1 MLIYTSNVKGGDF
14 LNKKV
19 LVGLTSMALV
29 FSAQTAFAKGGEL
42 ETEII
47 SNENTIT
54 LDWNDTGDKYEVYSD
69 GKLLWKG
76 TDSKYVHKNLKPRS
90 PQEYDIV
97 SYENGKRKDMVS
109 VDTTT
114 LPEQRISTQDV
125 SDEDMPD
132 PLKAEEHID
141 STINDNVLTLNLRG
155 KIQDDFDGKI
165 EVYKDD
171 ELIDNNAG
179 TTFVDDKVESG
190 KTYVYKF
197 VVLKKLSPAEIEK
210 VNEEFEKRNQ
220 KLSFDQ
226 FKDYYYRPY
235 EYIKAIKVPEQKEN
249 LNSLAWEPPVG
260 PHPNQMGIKYRT
272 FIPTKYAPAASI
284 FSGWIGG
291 DKFGGDNRSF
301 SFSGG
306 SHRTQT
312 EAVARFTS
320 SGSSTYFR
328 KDVNYTRLYDKDG
341 NFKKQ
346 QKPTDK
352 NITFT
357 QGKKDKSMNYFVI
370 KHAATVGFND
380 FGWTTPA
387 IDYTAGVVI
396 YKSGRI
402 TVSGTRDQAPSHEMY
417 AYIPYSDAMITLFKA
432 SNKGFEY
439 LFPPMPSAKMNIDIK
454 P

>member
-210 VNEEFEKRNQ
+210 VNEEFEK
-220 KLSFDQ
+220 
-226 FKDYYYRPY
+226 
-235 EYIKAIKVPEQKEN
+235 EIK
-249 LNSLAWEPPVG
+249 S
-260 PHPNQMGIKYRT
+260 
-272 FIPTKYAPAASI
+272 
-284 FSGWIGG
+284 
-291 DKFGGDNRSF
+291 
-301 SFSGG
+301 
-306 SHRTQT
+306 
-312 EAVARFTS
+312 
-320 SGSSTYFR
+320 
-328 KDVNYTRLYDKDG
+328 
-341 NFKKQ
+341 
-346 QKPTDK
+346 
-352 NITFT
+352 
-357 QGKKDKSMNYFVI
+357 
-370 KHAATVGFND
+370 
-380 FGWTTPA
+380 
-387 IDYTAGVVI
+387 
-396 YKSGRI
+396 
-402 TVSGTRDQAPSHEMY
+402 
-417 AYIPYSDAMITLFKA
+417 
-432 SNKGFEY
+432 
-439 LFPPMPSAKMNIDIK
+439 
-454 P
+454 